1 MRYNAPKSVV
11 KSVVNGLR
19 LRSAMDSLR
28 PAQMDEADLQVYKA
42 FLRSQGGPLKFAFS
56 LLGEEDVRMV
66 IRHIK
71 RSRLDPDCEV
81 SSFLDLMYG
90 KSRTPIHR
98 DGPSDAFLHVFETEV
113 ARKAYTQVVSQ
124 PDRQITENVNGVLKT
139 TILPG
144 EATRDVPA
152 FELDNEEQ
160 LSNKVVIP
168 YVRDTKGN
176 VLTVAVY
183 KKAMGI
189 PLTFDV
195 ARARLNE
202 LLAKKEKTTHDENDE
217 VTRLL
222 AVLSGRD
229 YDREPV
235 LQIYITRKGGETKL
249 ATPLMLKLRHDYDVA
264 LKGAWDAAKAAKQ
277 KGVFDPEVKTM
288 FVQAKAKKAHWLI
301 LRDAMRAFGQ
311 RVANDSVPMTLDT
324 GFGPWPCQGMAF
336 TKGNFA
342 LAVRVLKDDMTSE
355 AKKARA
361 AYTLAWR
368 KEQEIKRLQQEL
380 DGYGDIPLI

>member
-28 PAQMDEADLQVYKA
+28 PAPMDEADRQVYKA
-42 FLRSQGGPLKFAFS
+42 FLRSQGGPLKFAIS
-56 LLGEEDVRMV
+56 LLGEEEVNMVRE
-66 IRHIK
+66 HINEC
-71 RSRLDPDCEV
+71 RMDPDCEV
-81 SSFLDLMYG
+81 QSFVDLMYG
-90 KSRTPIHR
+90 NVRTSLHR
-98 DGPSDAFLHVFETEV
+98 DGPSDAFLAVFETEV
-113 ARKAYTQVVSQ
+113 ARKPYTQVVSQ

-139 TILPG
+139 TILQG
-144 EATRDVPA
+144 EASRDVPA
-152 FELDNEEQ
+152 FELDTSDQ

-176 VLTVAVY
+176 VLTVAHY

-189 PLTFDV
+189 PMDRKNEQFD
-195 ARARLNE
+195 R
-202 LLAKKEKTTHDENDE
+202 K
-217 VTRLL
+217 
-222 AVLSGRD
+222 
-229 YDREPV
+229 PV

-249 ATPLMLKLRHDYDVA
+249 ATPVLLKLRHEYDVA
-264 LKGAWDAAKAAKQ
+264 LKQAVDAMNMAKQ
-277 KGVFDPEVKTM
+277 KGVFNPEVGAMFAAAKT
-288 FVQAKAKKAHWLI
+288 KKIPWLL
-301 LRDAMRAFGQ
+301 LRDAMRAFYQ
-311 RVANDSVPMTLDT
+311 RVANDGQPMTLDT
-324 GFGPWPCQGMAF
+324 GFGPWPCQGMTF

-342 LAVRVLKDDMTSE
+342 LAVRVLKDDMTDE

>member
-1 MRYNAPKSVV
+1 MGLPGNVYQCPVVSTVTNKVSTIMRYNAPKSVV

-66 IRHIK
+66 IKHIK
-71 RSRLDPDCEV
+71 QSRFDPDCEV
-81 SSFLDLMYG
+81 PSFLDLMYG
-90 KSRTPIHR
+90 KSRTSIYR

-113 ARKAYTQVVSQ
+113 ARKGYTQTVSQ
-124 PDRQITENVNGVLKT
+124 PDRQIVENVDGVLKT
-139 TILPG
+139 TILAG

-176 VLTVAVY
+176 VLTQAHY

-189 PLTFDV
+189 PMD
-195 ARARLNE
+195 RKNE
-202 LLAKKEKTTHDENDE
+202 E
-217 VTRLL
+217 
-222 AVLSGRD
+222 
-229 YDREPV
+229 YDRRPV
-235 LQIYITRKGGETKL
+235 LQIYITREGGETKL
-249 ATPLMLKLRHDYDVA
+249 ATPVLLKLRHEYDVA
-264 LKGAWDAAKAAKQ
+264 LKAAVEAMNLAKQ
-277 KGVFDPEVKTM
+277 KGVFNPEVGAM
-288 FVQAKAKKAHWLI
+288 FVQAKVKKIPWLL
-301 LRDAMRAFGQ
+301 LRDAMRAFYQ
-311 RVANDSVPMTLDT
+311 RVANDGKSMTLDT

-342 LAVRVLKDDMTSE
+342 LAVRVLKDDMTAE

-361 AYTLAWR
+361 AHILAWR